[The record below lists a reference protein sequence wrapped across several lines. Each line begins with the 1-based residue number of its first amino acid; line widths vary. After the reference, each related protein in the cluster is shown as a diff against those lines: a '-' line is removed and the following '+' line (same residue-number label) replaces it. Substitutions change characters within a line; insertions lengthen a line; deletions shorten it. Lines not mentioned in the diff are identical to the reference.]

1 VGASWRW
8 KEYYLREQM
17 KAIQKELGEKDER
30 MAEAEE
36 YREKIA
42 AAGLPKEV
50 EEKAIK
56 EVERLEKMP
65 PAAAE
70 AVVIRNYLDWILE
83 LPWSK
88 STQDRLDLDLAEK
101 ILDEDHY
108 GLHKVKERIL
118 EYLAV
123 RQLAEKLKGPI
134 LCLIGPPGVG
144 KTSLA
149 KSIARAL
156 KRNFVRISLGGV
168 RDEAEIRGHR
178 RTYVGALPGRIIQ
191 GMRQAKSNNPVS

>member
-1 VGASWRW
+1 MEVLEIERKINLRVRKQMERTQ

-30 MAEAEE
+30 MAEADE

-42 AAGLPKEV
+42 EATLPEEV

-70 AVVIRNYLDWILE
+70 GVVIRNYLDWILA

-88 STQDRLDLDLAEK
+88 QTQDRLDLNMAEQ
-101 ILDEDHY
+101 ILEEDHY
-108 GLHKVKERIL
+108 GLKKVKERII

-123 RQLAEKLKGPI
+123 RQLAKNLKGPSCAWWDHPVWVKLPWPNLLQGAGEK
-134 LCLIGPPGVG
+134 LC
-144 KTSLA
+144 
-149 KSIARAL
+149 
-156 KRNFVRISLGGV
+156 
-168 RDEAEIRGHR
+168 
-178 RTYVGALPGRIIQ
+178 TYVTGRRHGTKLRYADTGAL
-191 GMRQAKSNNPVS
+191 M